1 MMRNTQPLSDDESV
15 NFLHWSLKLPLS
27 LPTPLGAMSVNLLH
41 WSLKLLWNFKCDNNC
56 FV

>member
-1 MMRNTQPLSDDESV
+1 MIRNTQPLSDDESV